1 MENILAFDS
10 ELEKPVSVLAFSKIL
25 GCSHTA
31 VQNAIRDG
39 KIVKG
44 LFKREDKPDK
54 IIASIASREWRDN
67 VSIKQIEQN
76 PALVENLSKF
86 DGNEPG
92 ERGAVSQI
100 AEYEAR
106 EKFARARM
114 AELKLAEMEGS
125 LVSLEEINEAQR
137 SIGNEIKT
145 MLEGIGD
152 RNIDNILAGRSRNES
167 LLVLDAAINEVLTR
181 LADLGYKA
189 DTPGEI

>member
-1 MENILAFDS
+1 MENILAFDK
-10 ELEKPVSVLAFSKIL
+10 ENEKPVSVLAFSKIL

-39 KIVKG
+39 KINKG
-44 LFKREDKPDK
+44 VFRRDDKPDK
-54 IIASIASREWRDN
+54 IWPTIASQEWRDS

-76 PALVENLSKF
+76 PLLVENLSKIE
-86 DGNEPG
+86 GNEPG
-92 ERGAVSQI
+92 ERGAISQI

-106 EKFARARM
+106 QKYAVARM
-114 AELKLAEMEGS
+114 AELRLAEMEGS
-125 LVSLEEINEAQR
+125 LVSLEEINEVQR
-137 SIGNEIKT
+137 AVGVEIKT

-181 LADLGYKA
+181 IAELGYTA
-189 DTPGEI
+189 DKPAEI